1 MHWRDLARDAIIF
14 VFLGA
19 AFAPGV
25 CAQRMP
31 AATVP
36 QLTAPPAD
44 TSSLAK
50 EAAGWLADLI
60 RINTTNPPG
69 NEQVAAKYIAG
80 ILEKEGVAAELLEVA
95 PGRSAVVARLRSAAM
110 ADPSRA
116 LLLVGHLD
124 VVGADRAKW
133 SVDPFAA
140 VEKGGYL
147 YGRGSVDDKSMVA
160 ANLAVFVALKRANA
174 RLGRDL
180 IFLATCDEEHEGGGP
195 DASIKTLI
203 AKYWDKFAA
212 GYALNEG
219 GNVVVKNGKPQYTA
233 VQVIEKVEVNVAVLA
248 RGRSGHASQ
257 PGKDNAVVH
266 LASAIAKIGAYS
278 APARPTAVVRR
289 YFEELA
295 KIEDPELGKW
305 MRALDSSDRGEHALR
320 VISDASPLWNAMLR
334 DTVAPTMIS
343 AGTFPSAIPS
353 EARAVLNVRLVP
365 GDPIDVLVSDLTKLI
380 NDPQVKLEVLPNAS
394 FPAPPSALDSELYHT
409 IEKASLEQFPGIA
422 VMPFQGTGATDSAQ
436 LRLHKVQAYGLRPF
450 PLTEEEARTPHGD
463 DERLPLTAFAQGV
476 QFLHRIVSEFVVA
489 K

>member
-1 MHWRDLARDAIIF
+1 MGCRERAGVAGFSLLL
-14 VFLGA
+14 LGA
-19 AFAPGV
+19 IAPAV
-25 CAQRMP
+25 RAQKLP
-31 AATVP
+31 AAAVSP
-36 QLTAPPAD
+36 AAD
-44 TSSLAK
+44 TSSLAR

-69 NEQVAAKYIAG
+69 NELAAAKYIAG
-80 ILEKEGVAAELLEVA
+80 ILEKEGVTPELLEVA
-95 PGRSAVVARLRSAAM
+95 PGRSAVVARLRSSAM

-124 VVGADRAKW
+124 VVGVDRAKW
-133 SVDPFAA
+133 SVDPFAG
-140 VEKGGYL
+140 VEKDGYL

-160 ANLAVFVALKRANA
+160 ANLAAFIALKRANA
-174 RLGRDL
+174 RLSRDL

-203 AKYWDKFAA
+203 TRYWDKFAA

-219 GNVVVKNGKPQYTA
+219 GNVVVKNGKALYTA
-233 VQVIEKVEVNVAVLA
+233 VQVIEKVEVNVAVVA

-257 PGKDNAVVH
+257 PGRDNAVVH
-266 LASAIAKIGAYS
+266 LAAAIAKIGAYS

-305 MRALDSSDRGEHALR
+305 MRALDTSDRGEHALR
-320 VISDASPLWNAMLR
+320 VLSDASPLWNALLR

-343 AGTFPSAIPS
+343 AGMFPSAIPS

-365 GDPIDVLVSDLTKLI
+365 GNSAEALVADLTKLI
-380 NDPQVKLEVLPNAS
+380 NDAHVKLEVMPNES
-394 FPAPPSALDSELYHT
+394 FPAPPSALDSELYQT
-409 IEKASLEQFPGIA
+409 IEKASHEQFPEIA
-422 VMPFQGTGATDSAQ
+422 VLPFQGTGTTDSAQ

-450 PLTEEEARTPHGD
+450 PLTEEETRVPHGD
-463 DERLPLTAFAQGV
+463 DERLPLAAFAQGV
-476 QFLHRIVSEFVVA
+476 QFLYRIVSEFVVA